1 METVWIT
8 DADEKSRVLRDVL
21 AELGDWFGNPE
32 GVAEYAGGVRSRPFL
47 AAIDGGEYLG
57 FFSLETHYGHTG
69 EIYVCGVR
77 PAYRGKGTGRA
88 LWLKSEEWFR
98 ENRCRYV
105 VAKTLSD
112 EADYP
117 PYEATRAFYRAM
129 GFEPLLT
136 LHEIWDEENPCL
148 IMIKAL

>member
-21 AELGDWFGNPE
+21 AELGDWFGSPE
-32 GVAEYAGGVRSRPFL
+32 GVAEYAEGVRSRPFL
-47 AAIDGGEYLG
+47 AAVYDGKYIG
-57 FFSLETHYGHTG
+57 FFSLDMHYGHTG
-69 EIYVCGVR
+69 EIYVCGVH
-77 PAYRGKGTGRA
+77 PSCRGMGVGRA

-98 ENRCRYV
+98 ENGCRYV

-112 EADYP
+112 EVNYP

-136 LHEIWDEENPCL
+136 LHEMWDEENPCL
-148 IMIKAL
+148 IMIKTL